1 MACPE
6 ARTFRGR
13 NGRRQSNPPNYG
25 RFSIDSQFVI
35 VGCERFRPR
44 RTAICMPLIAF
55 RDFGP
60 IAHANIDLKPLTV
73 LIGSNNTGKSYLA
86 LALYAFWRV
95 LSDAHFRNLERPEPR
110 LWTTL
115 PELSRNSISR
125 WRELFK
131 DTQGVRGVLSGQD
144 QLKTLPR
151 EILARLGEQSI
162 AWSEDLRDGVE
173 YELRRCFGSDLS
185 QLGRRDRHT
194 HRSHFEVNIRDADT
208 GLDWDIECDED
219 ELVSTR
225 WAPDLSRSST
235 GISQDDIDMAHL
247 LVNDPER
254 LFWVLSNT
262 YSAYLLGGCSAPS
275 HYLPASR
282 SGIFQGH
289 KTLASLLIGRSS
301 RAWIESMEVER
312 LPGVITDLVQALL
325 ILDRAKPAAGRIK
338 TIVNFLES
346 RVLGGSVDI
355 VRQEENA
362 VLRFQ
367 NSVGA
372 FDLHQVSSTVS
383 EIAPMVLYLKYLV
396 KPGHLFILEE
406 PESHL
411 DPANQRLVARAIAML
426 VNAGVRVL
434 VTTHSDI
441 FLHQIN
447 NLMQIF
453 SLEPRR
459 RLRMGY
465 KAVEVLRPSDVS
477 AYLFPHA
484 DTGTRVRR
492 LRVDSEQGISTESS
506 DSVHQALYDESI
518 RMEHA
523 P

>member
-1 MACPE
+1 
-6 ARTFRGR
+6 
-13 NGRRQSNPPNYG
+13 
-25 RFSIDSQFVI
+25 
-35 VGCERFRPR
+35 
-44 RTAICMPLIAF
+44 
-55 RDFGP
+55 
-60 IAHANIDLKPLTV
+60 
-73 LIGSNNTGKSYLA
+73 
-86 LALYAFWRV
+86 
-95 LSDAHFRNLERPEPR
+95 
-110 LWTTL
+110 
-115 PELSRNSISR
+115 
-125 WRELFK
+125 
-131 DTQGVRGVLSGQD
+131 
-144 QLKTLPR
+144 
-151 EILARLGEQSI
+151 
-162 AWSEDLRDGVE
+162 
-173 YELRRCFGSDLS
+173 
-185 QLGRRDRHT
+185 
-194 HRSHFEVNIRDADT
+194 
-208 GLDWDIECDED
+208 
-219 ELVSTR
+219 
-225 WAPDLSRSST
+225 
-235 GISQDDIDMAHL
+235 
-247 LVNDPER
+247 
-254 LFWVLSNT
+254 
-262 YSAYLLGGCSAPS
+262 
-275 HYLPASR
+275 
-282 SGIFQGH
+282 
-289 KTLASLLIGRSS
+289 
-301 RAWIESMEVER
+301 MEVER

-346 RVLGGSVDI
+346 RVLGGSIDI

-362 VLRFQ
+362 VLSFQ
-367 NSVGA
+367 NSAGA

-396 KPGHLFILEE
+396 KPGHLFIVEE